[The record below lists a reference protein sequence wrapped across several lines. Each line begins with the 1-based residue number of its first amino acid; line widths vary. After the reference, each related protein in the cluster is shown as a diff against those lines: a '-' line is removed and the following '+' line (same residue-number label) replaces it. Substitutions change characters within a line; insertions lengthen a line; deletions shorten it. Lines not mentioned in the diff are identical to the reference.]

1 MRASPRGNVS
11 PRRPFMRAA
20 WRGRTPFPKHPPP
33 ESYITLFLAAAQP
46 TLGGESGYGAV
57 ADRRGDLAKPLVFD
71 VARPEY
77 TGNIGGHVLSGKDV
91 ALVVKGDGILKPFVV
106 RRLSEEDENPVH
118 RQDSTLAGICI
129 FEDGGGE
136 LAVRE
141 FRVYDSGCCEA
152 RYAGIAEQGALRA
165 FRRGEAVHDFH
176 HG

>member
-1 MRASPRGNVS
+1 MPLVPPIPKGKLPSVFQGRLSVSFDAGCTVIALLRVFRAEIG
-11 PRRPFMRAA
+11 F
-20 WRGRTPFPKHPPP
+20 
-33 ESYITLFLAAAQP
+33 
-46 TLGGESGYGAV
+46 GGEGGCGAV

-118 RQDSTLAGICI
+118 RQDSTLAGICT